1 LSHRFN
7 QTISTVGLNVSKYY
21 IFSLL
26 SAWFSFCI
34 LIVVHKNRTWSIRMN
49 NRVLKN
55 IIFLLT
61 IVLFI
66 LSLSACKTMKAA
78 VSFKWG
84 KRTECERHLEAK
96 KVQIKYPSTSNED
109 PWLMSKQ

>member
-1 LSHRFN
+1 
-7 QTISTVGLNVSKYY
+7 
-21 IFSLL
+21 
-26 SAWFSFCI
+26 
-34 LIVVHKNRTWSIRMN
+34 MN

-96 KVQIKYPSTSNED
+96 KVQIKYPSTSNEEVNEQTIIS
-109 PWLMSKQ
+109 P